1 MESVYILV
9 YFGHYFPTAL
19 DLGSAEV
26 KRKYLFGSSTSI
38 LAPLAARK
46 VCFLLCLLFALYWPL
61 QVIANPRALKTLPTP
76 SIPFLRNRA
85 PTIPK

>member
-1 MESVYILV
+1 MYN
-9 YFGHYFPTAL
+9 YFGKGWKP
-19 DLGSAEV
+19 DE
-26 KRKYLFGSSTSI
+26 K
-38 LAPLAARK
+38 P
-46 VCFLLCLLFALYWPL
+46 LFALYWPL